1 MTVTLGYRKLP
12 RSLSTFS
19 FEWGVPFGSLLDADV
34 AGQTAAADL
43 ESFVVKGDFEAH
55 EPLLFQPCQIPGS
68 ASTAP
73 KSKNSLRDV
82 NRTSSARAST
92 DF

>member
-1 MTVTLGYRKLP
+1 MSPGKLLQLTY
-12 RSLSTFS
+12 SLS
-19 FEWGVPFGSLLDADV
+19 WL
-34 AGQTAAADL
+34 
-43 ESFVVKGDFEAH
+43 KGDFEAH

-73 KSKNSLRDV
+73 KPKNSLRDV
-82 NRTSSARAST
+82 NRASSARAST

>member
-1 MTVTLGYRKLP
+1 M
-12 RSLSTFS
+12 
-19 FEWGVPFGSLLDADV
+19 PFGSLLDADV
-34 AGQTAAADL
+34 ARQTAAADL
-43 ESFVVKGDFEAH
+43 QSFVVKGDFEAH

-73 KSKNSLRDV
+73 KPKNSLRDV
-82 NRTSSARAST
+82 NRASSARAST